1 MITSLLAAMA
11 IGFSDPAEQMA
22 MIPGRTNGYLVLPA
36 KVVCD
41 GEIKSLNWSQD
52 SQYLVAIRSQI
63 TITKQMAKR
72 MVGMLKN
79 PNQPPPAANI
89 DPVKNSVVVWNSTE
103 SKVQTVWAGRSSLDS
118 CEQVALVG
126 STLYL
131 MIRQATAPIG
141 SQEGIS
147 IQASLYRCQLGTA
160 SLQLVRAFEIGT
172 HFQIAAADPVSK
184 SILLTGFGLDGKQTE
199 ALVTSGGITSVADSS
214 QMPKGILEGLS
225 RRPTPWVG
233 GASEPVA
240 PSEEWRIADDK
251 NKELTL
257 QTKKYSPAAKEV
269 KTMVRSL
276 VCDDPAKPGKA
287 YQVIANG
294 VGERFA
300 LSDNNSSL
308 AYTIDNVLVV
318 RDLVPAPIELIR
330 QAKEAAE
337 RAQTM
342 SNAKQVG
349 LAMIMFAADNDD
361 EIPGG
366 LSTDQLIPYIKNADM
381 MNGFVFSWGGGN
393 VSKIENPAE
402 TELGY
407 VTGQGGR
414 AIIYA
419 DGHVKWKAD

>member
-22 MIPGRTNGYLVLPA
+22 MIPGRTSGYLILPA

-41 GEIKSLNWSQD
+41 GQIKSLNWSQD
-52 SQYLVAIRSQI
+52 NQYLVAIRSQI

-72 MVGMLKN
+72 MVDMLKN
-79 PNQPPPAANI
+79 PNQPPPAANF
-89 DPVKNSVVVWNSTE
+89 DPVKNSVVVWNNAEGKAQS
-103 SKVQTVWAGRSSLDS
+103 VWTGRTSLDK
-118 CEQVALVG
+118 CEQIALVG

-131 MIRQATAPIG
+131 MVSQMVTPAG
-141 SQEGIS
+141 SQEGPT
-147 IQASLYRCQLGTA
+147 QQTSLYRCQLGST
-160 SLQLVRAFEIGT
+160 SLQLVRAFDLGT

-184 SILLTGFGLDGKQTE
+184 SILITGFGLDAKQIE
-199 ALVTSGGITSVADSS
+199 ALVTSSGISPVADSS

-225 RRPTPWVG
+225 KRPTPWVG
-233 GASEPVA
+233 DTSEPVP

-251 NKELTL
+251 HKELTL
-257 QTKKYSPAAKEV
+257 QLMIYAPAAKEV

-287 YQVIANG
+287 YEVIASG

-300 LSDNNSSL
+300 LSSNNSSL
-308 AYTIDNVLVV
+308 AYTLDNVLVV
-318 RDLVPAPIELIR
+318 RDMVPAPLELIR
-330 QAKEAAE
+330 QAREAAE
-337 RAQTM
+337 RAVTL

-349 LAMIMFAADNDD
+349 LAMIMFAVDNDD
-361 EIPGG
+361 NLPGG
-366 LSTDQLIPYIKNADM
+366 LTTDQLIPYLKNADL
-381 MNGFVFSWGGGN
+381 MNGFVFTWGGGN
-393 VSKIENPAE
+393 IGKIENPAE

-407 VTGQGGR
+407 VTGPGGK
-414 AIIYA
+414 AVIYA